1 MNKPKK
7 STLRE
12 LVRWVYEANG
22 ARVREISG
30 RGILPGSRLKV
41 AIGSD
46 ERVVIVRTSLDRQ
59 VSFNRRADG
68 RLAAIPEADEV
79 AVVVPSNEEAGVVEV
94 LSFDRDTILSVFDVA
109 AAAQR
114 ERYPTLPLKA
124 PVFVRLDR
132 PPGKAGENA
141 LSLAARAQWRK
152 KIPLSFVPTTK
163 SLVSE
168 TMTEFRERVLREF
181 AELQGLPTGDVAV
194 EFRILSRPWIPRDE
208 N

>member
-1 MNKPKK
+1 
-7 STLRE
+7 
-12 LVRWVYEANG
+12 
-22 ARVREISG
+22 
-30 RGILPGSRLKV
+30 V